1 MSTVEVAPNLTFAVI
16 GDSAAFGTG
25 DEAPDGTFRGWA
37 FYLARSFRDECV
49 YVNFARPGAK
59 SDEVSGV
66 QLSSAKV
73 YAPDICGVV
82 AGGNDLLRNNFNPKK
97 LHENLLRTC
106 RELMEQGSEV
116 IMVELHDPNQLL
128 KIPNL
133 IKRILRKRVDAVNT
147 VYRKIADELEI
158 ILIKTQE
165 IPDVHNLRNWHIDR
179 MHPGERGHKILAREV
194 AIQLRKRGWSLTIP
208 EAGEVSV
215 REKSVDTRW
224 LIANGVP
231 WLFKRSL
238 DLLPVILLLTVLEIF
253 KMLNERLTY
262 LNIRQSRGSKRDVKL
277 IPHGLQSAHKNDQE
291 ASYQLQIQYRAS
303 NS

>member
-1 MSTVEVAPNLTFAVI
+1 MSTVQVAPNLTFAVI

-37 FYLARSFRDECV
+37 FYLAKSFRDECN

-59 SDEVSGV
+59 SDEVSGI
-66 QLSSAKV
+66 QLSNAKA
-73 YAPDICGVV
+73 YSPDICAVV
-82 AGGNDLLRNNFNPKK
+82 AGGNDLLRNGFSPNK
-97 LHENLLRTC
+97 LHQNLLRTC

-128 KIPNL
+128 RIPNL
-133 IKRILRKRVDAVNT
+133 IKRILRKRVEAVNA

-158 ILIKTQE
+158 ILIKTRE

-194 AIQLRKRGWSLTIP
+194 AIQLQRRGWSLTIP
-208 EAGEVSV
+208 EEGEVLKK
-215 REKSVDTRW
+215 EKPVQIKW

-231 WLFKRSL
+231 WFLKRSV
-238 DLLPVILLLTVLEIF
+238 DLLPVVLVLAIIEIF
-253 KMLNERLTY
+253 KILNEKLSY
-262 LNIRQSRGSKRDVKL
+262 LKILR
-277 IPHGLQSAHKNDQE
+277 
-291 ASYQLQIQYRAS
+291 
-303 NS
+303 